1 MAGFHVGVIQ
11 DLETGCYFYY
21 ICDRKIDWLLMNN
34 YKKLLLWG
42 SVAVAILAGVIVFLF
57 LNLSSGSGKEG
68 FVVSEG
74 EGSVYDGIPSDAV
87 AVIDF
92 KRLDE
97 YHPLLYDTLSFAYG
111 IFNEESG
118 MVQLQRELQQLPELA
133 SSPLVYTLH
142 YSSKNNVSFLQ
153 IVDLEGLDRDGVNR
167 ILAKGGKGKS
177 YNGSTIYTLPYG
189 VMAAV
194 HDNLLL
200 ASSSSHVLESSVRH
214 LENGTSILDNRDFAR
229 ILKEK
234 GFASGVYFNH
244 NQIGKLFSGIV
255 ERGFLGY
262 SDFVMKF
269 TSWSW
274 MGISVVAGKLTLSGL
289 LENNGDE
296 SRFSNIFNGQSAR
309 KSTVGKILPAST
321 LFAVSLPVSGIDEY
335 LKAHSLFLEVQ
346 KKTGS
351 FAYRQKKAQ
360 GESKVTPLAWI
371 DSLQI
376 EEIVSAY
383 CKFGEKCEW
392 LTFVRSKQQF
402 GLNNVISAVV
412 DGEKETFPQ
421 LFPYKGYI
429 SSVFG
434 DLFSHCNEEGICRI
448 GAWSVIG
455 PQKILEEFVKGNAYY
470 FSLEQYLA
478 QTPVAGY
485 IGREA
490 SVKIMANLKEAGD
503 SALQVFKPYTRACLQ
518 QQMDRNN
525 FEFLTVDIASQNGKP
540 GVEMNFYATVLE
552 KLPVPKE
559 REEGEQMSFEI
570 DSTINLPQG
579 PFQVWD
585 VAKNAEAYLEQL
597 PNMRLRYMD
606 AKKKGVWAIP
616 FDTPIGGYVEQ
627 VDLYGN
633 GRLQMLFLSG
643 RKMYLLDRVGRFV
656 YGYPVKL
663 LKDAVMGPMLMK
675 GVNGL
680 DYSVVVLNEDNTIS
694 WYDISGKPVDG
705 WNDIVAPEFVK
716 ELPQLQQLGERSYWL
731 LKAPSQ
737 LLVYTMDGK
746 RLEMLDKKKKIDRES
761 EVEFVQEGVLRVKC
775 TDGKVYNWTLAT
787 GKIKKWNN

>member
-1 MAGFHVGVIQ
+1 M
-11 DLETGCYFYY
+11 ETGCYFYY
-21 ICDRKIDWLLMNN
+21 ICARKIDWLLMNN

-42 SVAVAILAGVIVFLF
+42 SLAIAVLAGVIVFLF
-57 LNLSSGSGKEG
+57 FNLSSGSGKEG
-68 FVVSEG
+68 YVVSKG
-74 EGSVYDGIPSDAV
+74 EERVYDAIPSDAV
-87 AVIDF
+87 AVLDF
-92 KRLDE
+92 KSLAE
-97 YHPLLYDTLSFAYG
+97 YHPLLNDTLSFAYR

-118 MVQLQRELQQLPELA
+118 LVRLQRELLQLQELA
-133 SSPLVYTLH
+133 AAPFVYSLH

-153 IVDLEGLDRDGVNR
+153 ILDLKGLDDAGVR
-167 ILAKGGKGKS
+167 SVLARGGKGKR
-177 YNGSTIYTLPYG
+177 YNNATIYTLPSG
-189 VMAAV
+189 VMAALSG
-194 HDNLLL
+194 NLLL

-214 LENGTSILDNRDFAR
+214 LESNTSILDNGDFAD
-229 ILKEK
+229 ILK
-234 GFASGVYFNH
+234 GYGASSGVYINH

-269 TSWSW
+269 TQWSRFD
-274 MGISVVAGKLTLSGL
+274 ISADKGKLSLNGT
-289 LENNGDE
+289 LENIGDE

-309 KSTVGKILPAST
+309 KSVMGKILPAST
-321 LFAVSLPVSGIDEY
+321 LFAVSLPVSEIEEY
-335 LKAHSLFLEVQ
+335 LKLHSLFLEVQ

-351 FAYRQKKAQ
+351 FAYKQKLAQ
-360 GESKVTPLAWI
+360 GDSKVTPLQWV

-376 EEIVSAY
+376 EELVSAY

-392 LTFVRSKQQF
+392 LTFVRGKQQF

-412 DGEKETFPQ
+412 DGDKETAPQ
-421 LFPYKGYI
+421 PFGRKGYI
-429 SSVFG
+429 ASVFG
-434 DLFSHCNEEGICRI
+434 ELFSHCNEESICKVGPWTI
-448 GAWSVIG
+448 IG
-455 PQKILEEFVKGNAYY
+455 PQKILDEFANGNAFY
-470 FSLEQYLA
+470 FNLDQYLA
-478 QTPVAGY
+478 QTPVNHYLGK
-485 IGREA
+485 EA
-490 SVKIMANLKEAGD
+490 NVKMVANLKEAGD
-503 SALQVFKPYTRACLQ
+503 SVLQVFKPYTRGCLQ
-518 QQMDRNN
+518 QQMERNN
-525 FEFLTVDIASQNGKP
+525 FEFLTMDISSHNGKP
-540 GVEMNFYATVLE
+540 GVNVDFYATVLE

-559 REEGEQMSFEI
+559 REDGEQMSFEI

-585 VAKNAEAYLEQL
+585 VAKKAEAYLEQL

-663 LKDAVMGPMLMK
+663 PKEAVMGPVLMK
-675 GVNGL
+675 GVNGM
-680 DYSVVVLNEDNTIS
+680 DYSVIVLNVDNTIS
-694 WYDISGKPVDG
+694 WYDISGKPVAG
-705 WNDIVAPEFVK
+705 WSDIVAPEFVK
-716 ELPQLQQLGERSYWL
+716 ELPQLHTFGGKSYWL

-787 GKIKKWNN
+787 GKTKKWNN

>member
-1 MAGFHVGVIQ
+1 
-11 DLETGCYFYY
+11 
-21 ICDRKIDWLLMNN
+21 MNN

-42 SVAVAILAGVIVFLF
+42 SLAVAVLTGVIVFLF
-57 LNLSSGSGKEG
+57 FDLSSGSRKDA
-68 FVVSEG
+68 FVVSQE
-74 EGSVYDGIPSDAV
+74 EESIYNGIPSDAV
-87 AVIDF
+87 AVLDF
-92 KRLDE
+92 KGLGE
-97 YHPLLYDTLSFAYG
+97 YRPLLFDTLSFAHR

-118 MVQLQRELQQLPELA
+118 LVRLQRELLQLPELA
-133 SSPLVYTLH
+133 SAPFVYSLH

-153 IVDLEGLDRDGVNR
+153 IADLTGLDNTGVQS
-167 ILAKGGKGKS
+167 ILARGGKGKR
-177 YNGSTIYTLPYG
+177 YNDVVIYTLPYG
-189 VMAAV
+189 VMAALNG
-194 HDNLLL
+194 NLLL

-214 LENGTSILDNRDFAR
+214 LENNTSILDNRDFAR
-229 ILKEK
+229 ILNEN
-234 GFASGVYFNH
+234 GASSGVYINH

-269 TSWSW
+269 TSWSR
-274 MGISVVAGKLTLSGL
+274 MGISMENGKLSLKGSF
-289 LENNGDE
+289 ENNGDE
-296 SRFSNIFNGQSAR
+296 SRFSNIFNGLSAR
-309 KSTVGKILPAST
+309 KSAMGKILPAST
-321 LFAVSLPVSGIDEY
+321 LFAVSLPVSEIGDY
-335 LKAHSLFLEVQ
+335 MKSHSMYLEVQ
-346 KKTGS
+346 KKTGT
-351 FAYRQKKAQ
+351 FAYKQKLAQ
-360 GESKVTPLAWI
+360 GERKVTPLQWV

-376 EEIVSAY
+376 EELVSAY

-392 LTFVRSKQQF
+392 LTLVRSKQQF

-412 DGEKETFPQ
+412 DSEKETVPYPFV
-421 LFPYKGYI
+421 YKGYMA
-429 SSVFG
+429 SVFG
-434 DLFSHCNEEGICRI
+434 ELFSHCNEEAACTVGPWTI
-448 GAWSVIG
+448 IG
-455 PQKILEEFVKGNAYY
+455 PQKILDEFANGNAFY
-470 FSLEQYLA
+470 FSLDQYMG
-478 QTPVAGY
+478 QTPANHYLGK
-485 IGREA
+485 EA
-490 SVKIMANLKEAGD
+490 NVKMVANLKEAGD
-503 SALQVFKPYTRACLQ
+503 SVLQVFKPYTRGCLQ

-525 FEFLTVDIASQNGKP
+525 FEFLTMDIASHNGIP
-540 GVEMNFYATVLE
+540 GVDVNFYATVLE

-559 REEGEQMSFEI
+559 REDGGQMSFEI

-585 VAKNAEAYLEQL
+585 VAKKAEAYLEQL

-663 LKDAVMGPMLMK
+663 PKEAVMGPMLMK
-675 GVNGL
+675 GINGL
-680 DYSVVVLNEDNTIS
+680 DYSVVVLNVDNTIS
-694 WYDISGKPVDG
+694 WYDISGKPVAG
-705 WNDIVAPEFVK
+705 WSDIVAPEFVK
-716 ELPQLQQLGERSYWL
+716 ELPQLHTFGGKSYWL

-761 EVEFVQEGVLRVKC
+761 EVEIVQEGVLRVKC

>member
-1 MAGFHVGVIQ
+1 
-11 DLETGCYFYY
+11 
-21 ICDRKIDWLLMNN
+21 MNN

-42 SVAVAILAGVIVFLF
+42 SLAVAVLAGVIVFLF
-57 LNLSSGSGKEG
+57 CNLSSGSGKEG
-68 FVVSEG
+68 YVVSQG
-74 EGSVYDGIPSDAV
+74 EESVYDGIPSDAV
-87 AVIDF
+87 AVLDF
-92 KRLDE
+92 KSLEE
-97 YHPLLYDTLSFAYG
+97 YHPLLNDTLSFAYK

-118 MVQLQRELQQLPELA
+118 LVRLQRELLQLPELA
-133 SSPLVYTLH
+133 AAPFVYSLH

-153 IVDLEGLDRDGVNR
+153 IMDLKGLDNAGVQNV
-167 ILAKGGKGKS
+167 LAKGGKGKR
-177 YNGSTIYTLPYG
+177 YNNATIYSLPYG
-189 VMAAV
+189 VMAAFSG
-194 HDNLLL
+194 NLLL

-214 LENGTSILDNRDFAR
+214 LESNTSILDNRDFAD
-229 ILKEK
+229 ILKEY
-234 GFASGVYFNH
+234 GRTSGVYINH

-269 TSWSW
+269 TVWSRFD
-274 MGISVVAGKLTLSGL
+274 ISTDKGKLSLNGT
-289 LENNGDE
+289 LENIGDE

-309 KSTVGKILPAST
+309 KSTMGKILPAST
-321 LFAVSLPVSGIDEY
+321 LFAVSLPVSGIGEY
-335 LKAHSLFLEVQ
+335 MKSHSLFLEVQ
-346 KKTGS
+346 KKTGA
-351 FAYRQKKAQ
+351 FAYKQKIAQ
-360 GESKVTPLAWI
+360 GESKVTPLQWV
-371 DSLQI
+371 DSLKI

-392 LTFVRSKQQF
+392 LTFVRGKQQF

-412 DGEKETFPQ
+412 DGDKEIVPEPFA
-421 LFPYKGYI
+421 YKGYI
-429 SSVFG
+429 ASVFG
-434 DLFSHCNEEGICRI
+434 ELFSHCNEE
-448 GAWSVIG
+448 SVCKVGPWTIIG
-455 PQKILEEFVKGNAYY
+455 PQKILEEFANGNAFY
-470 FSLEQYLA
+470 FNLDQYLG
-478 QTPVAGY
+478 QTPVNHYLGK
-485 IGREA
+485 EA
-490 SVKIMANLKEAGD
+490 NVKMVVNLKEAGD
-503 SALQVFKPYTRACLQ
+503 SVLQVFKPYTRVCLQ
-518 QQMDRNN
+518 QQMTRNN
-525 FEFLTVDIASQNGKP
+525 FEFLTMDIASHNGKP
-540 GVEMNFYATVLE
+540 GADVNFYAAVLE
-552 KLPVPKE
+552 KLPAPKE
-559 REEGEQMSFEI
+559 REDGEQMSFEI

-585 VAKNAEAYLEQL
+585 VAKKAEAYLEQL

-663 LKDAVMGPMLMK
+663 PKEAVMGPVLMK
-675 GVNGL
+675 GVNGM
-680 DYSVVVLNEDNTIS
+680 DYSVVVLNADNTIS
-694 WYDISGKPVDG
+694 WYDISGKPVAG
-705 WNDIVAPEFVK
+705 WSDIVAPEFVK
-716 ELPQLQQLGERSYWL
+716 ELPQLHTFGGRSYWL

-761 EVEFVQEGVLRVKC
+761 DVEFVQEGVLRVKC

>member
-1 MAGFHVGVIQ
+1 MAGFLLGEIQ

-21 ICDRKIDWLLMNN
+21 ICGRKIDWLLMNN

-42 SVAVAILAGVIVFLF
+42 SLAVAVLAGVIVFLF
-57 LNLSSGSGKEG
+57 CNLSSGSGKEG
-68 FVVSEG
+68 YVVSQG
-74 EGSVYDGIPSDAV
+74 EESVYDGIPSDAV
-87 AVIDF
+87 AVLDF
-92 KRLDE
+92 KSLEE
-97 YHPLLYDTLSFAYG
+97 YHPLLNDTLSFAYK

-118 MVQLQRELQQLPELA
+118 LVRLQRELLQLPELA
-133 SSPLVYTLH
+133 AAPFVYSLH

-153 IVDLEGLDRDGVNR
+153 IMDLKGLDNAGVQNV
-167 ILAKGGKGKS
+167 LTKGGKGKR
-177 YNGSTIYTLPYG
+177 YNNATIYSLPYG
-189 VMAAV
+189 VMAAFSG
-194 HDNLLL
+194 NLLL

-214 LENGTSILDNRDFAR
+214 LESNTSILDNRDFAD
-229 ILKEK
+229 ILKEY
-234 GFASGVYFNH
+234 GRTSGVYINH

-269 TSWSW
+269 TVWSRFD
-274 MGISVVAGKLTLSGL
+274 ISTDKGKLSLNGT
-289 LENNGDE
+289 LENIGDE

-309 KSTVGKILPAST
+309 KSTMGKILPAST
-321 LFAVSLPVSGIDEY
+321 LFAVSLPVSGIGEY
-335 LKAHSLFLEVQ
+335 MKSHSLFLEVQ
-346 KKTGS
+346 KKTGA
-351 FAYRQKKAQ
+351 FAYKQKIAQ
-360 GESKVTPLAWI
+360 GESKVTPLQWV
-371 DSLQI
+371 DSLKI

-392 LTFVRSKQQF
+392 LTFVRGKQQF

-412 DGEKETFPQ
+412 DGDKEIVPESFA
-421 LFPYKGYI
+421 YKGYI
-429 SSVFG
+429 ASVFG
-434 DLFSHCNEEGICRI
+434 ELFSHCNEE
-448 GAWSVIG
+448 SVCKVGPWTIIG
-455 PQKILEEFVKGNAYY
+455 PQKILEEFANGNAFY
-470 FSLEQYLA
+470 FNLDQYLG
-478 QTPVAGY
+478 QTPVNHYLGK
-485 IGREA
+485 EA
-490 SVKIMANLKEAGD
+490 NVKMVVNLKEAGD
-503 SALQVFKPYTRACLQ
+503 SVLQVFKPYTRVCLQ
-518 QQMDRNN
+518 QQMTRNN
-525 FEFLTVDIASQNGKP
+525 FEFLTMDIASHNGKP
-540 GVEMNFYATVLE
+540 GADVNFYAAVLE
-552 KLPVPKE
+552 KLPAPKE
-559 REEGEQMSFEI
+559 REDGEQMSFEI

-585 VAKNAEAYLEQL
+585 VAKKAEAYLEQL

-663 LKDAVMGPMLMK
+663 PKEAVMGPVLMK
-675 GVNGL
+675 GVNGM
-680 DYSVVVLNEDNTIS
+680 DYSVVVLNADNTIS
-694 WYDISGKPVDG
+694 WYDISGKPVAG
-705 WNDIVAPEFVK
+705 WSDIVAPEFVK
-716 ELPQLQQLGERSYWL
+716 ELPQLHTFGGRSYWL

-761 EVEFVQEGVLRVKC
+761 DVEFVQEGVLRVKC

>member
-1 MAGFHVGVIQ
+1 MAGFLLGEIQ

-21 ICDRKIDWLLMNN
+21 ICGRKIDWLLMNN

-42 SVAVAILAGVIVFLF
+42 SLAVAVLAGVIVFLF
-57 LNLSSGSGKEG
+57 CNLSSGSGKEG
-68 FVVSEG
+68 YVVSQG
-74 EGSVYDGIPSDAV
+74 EESVYDGIPSDAV
-87 AVIDF
+87 AVLDF
-92 KRLDE
+92 KSLEE
-97 YHPLLYDTLSFAYG
+97 YHPLLNDTLSFAYK

-118 MVQLQRELQQLPELA
+118 LVRLQRELLQLPELA
-133 SSPLVYTLH
+133 AAPFVYSLH

-153 IVDLEGLDRDGVNR
+153 IMDLKGLDNAGVQNV
-167 ILAKGGKGKS
+167 LAKGGKGKR
-177 YNGSTIYTLPYG
+177 YNNATIYTLPYG
-189 VMAAV
+189 VMAAFSG
-194 HDNLLL
+194 NLLL

-214 LENGTSILDNRDFAR
+214 LESNTSILDNRDFAD
-229 ILKEK
+229 ILKEY
-234 GFASGVYFNH
+234 GRTSGVYINH

-269 TSWSW
+269 TVWSRFD
-274 MGISVVAGKLTLSGL
+274 ISTDKGKLSLNGT
-289 LENNGDE
+289 LENIGDE

-309 KSTVGKILPAST
+309 KSTMGKILPAST
-321 LFAVSLPVSGIDEY
+321 LFAVSLPVSGIGEY
-335 LKAHSLFLEVQ
+335 MKSHSLFLEVQ
-346 KKTGS
+346 KKTGA
-351 FAYRQKKAQ
+351 FAYKQKIAQ
-360 GESKVTPLAWI
+360 GESKVTPLQWV
-371 DSLQI
+371 DSLKI
-376 EEIVSAY
+376 EEVVSAY

-392 LTFVRSKQQF
+392 LTFVRGKQQF

-412 DGEKETFPQ
+412 DGDKEIVPEPFA
-421 LFPYKGYI
+421 YKGYI
-429 SSVFG
+429 ASVFG
-434 DLFSHCNEEGICRI
+434 ELFSHCNEE
-448 GAWSVIG
+448 SVCKVGPWTIIG
-455 PQKILEEFVKGNAYY
+455 PHKILEEFANGNAFY
-470 FSLEQYLA
+470 FNLDQYLG
-478 QTPVAGY
+478 QTPVNHYLGK
-485 IGREA
+485 EA
-490 SVKIMANLKEAGD
+490 NVKMVVNLKEAGD
-503 SALQVFKPYTRACLQ
+503 SVLQVFKPYTRVCLQ
-518 QQMDRNN
+518 QQMTRNN
-525 FEFLTVDIASQNGKP
+525 FEFLTMDIASHNGKP
-540 GVEMNFYATVLE
+540 GADVNFYAAVLE
-552 KLPVPKE
+552 KLPAPKE
-559 REEGEQMSFEI
+559 REDGEQMSFEI

-585 VAKNAEAYLEQL
+585 VAKKAEAYLEQL

-663 LKDAVMGPMLMK
+663 PKEAVMGPMLMK
-675 GVNGL
+675 GVNGM
-680 DYSVVVLNEDNTIS
+680 DYSVVVLNADNTIS
-694 WYDISGKPVDG
+694 WYDISGKPVAG
-705 WNDIVAPEFVK
+705 WSDIVAPEFVK
-716 ELPQLQQLGERSYWL
+716 ELPQLHTFGGRSYWL

-746 RLEMLDKKKKIDRES
+746 RLEMFDKKKKIDRES
-761 EVEFVQEGVLRVKC
+761 DVEFVQEGVLRVKC

>member
-1 MAGFHVGVIQ
+1 
-11 DLETGCYFYY
+11 
-21 ICDRKIDWLLMNN
+21 MNN

-42 SVAVAILAGVIVFLF
+42 SLAVAVLAGVIVFLF
-57 LNLSSGSGKEG
+57 LNLSSGSRKEG
-68 FVVSEG
+68 FVVSREDV
-74 EGSVYDGIPSDAV
+74 SVYNGIPSDAV
-87 AVIDF
+87 AVLDF
-92 KRLDE
+92 KGMGE
-97 YHPLLYDTLSFAYG
+97 YHPLLFDTLSFAHK

-118 MVQLQRELQQLPELA
+118 LVRLQRELLQLPELA
-133 SSPLVYTLH
+133 SAPFVYSLH

-153 IVDLEGLDRDGVNR
+153 IADLTGLDNTGVQS
-167 ILAKGGKGKS
+167 ILARGGKGKR
-177 YNGSTIYTLPYG
+177 YNDVVIYTLPYG
-189 VMAAV
+189 VMAAMSG
-194 HDNLLL
+194 NLLL

-214 LENGTSILDNRDFAR
+214 LENNTSILDNRDFAG
-229 ILKEK
+229 ILNAN
-234 GFASGVYFNH
+234 GASSGVYINH

-269 TSWSW
+269 TSWSR
-274 MGISVVAGKLTLSGL
+274 MGISMDKGKLSLSGT

-296 SRFSNIFNGQSAR
+296 SRFSNIFNGQSVR
-309 KSTVGKILPAST
+309 KSAMGKILPAST
-321 LFAVSLPVSGIDEY
+321 LFAVSLPVSGIEEY
-335 LKAHSLFLEVQ
+335 LKSHSLFLEVQ
-346 KKTGS
+346 KKTGT
-351 FAYRQKKAQ
+351 FAYKQKLAQ
-360 GESKVTPLAWI
+360 GESKVTPLQWV

-376 EEIVSAY
+376 EELVSAY

-392 LTFVRSKQQF
+392 LTFVRSRQQF

-412 DGEKETFPQ
+412 DSEKETVPQ
-421 LFPYKGYI
+421 PFAYKGYMA
-429 SSVFG
+429 SVFG
-434 DLFSHCNEEGICRI
+434 ELFSHCNEEAVCTVGPWTI
-448 GAWSVIG
+448 IG
-455 PQKILEEFVKGNAYY
+455 PQKILDEFVSGNAFY
-470 FSLEQYLA
+470 FSLDHYLS
-478 QTPVAGY
+478 QTPVNHYLGK
-485 IGREA
+485 EA
-490 SVKIMANLKEAGD
+490 NVKMVANLKEAGD
-503 SALQVFKPYTRACLQ
+503 SVLQVFKPYTRGCLQ
-518 QQMDRNN
+518 QQMERNN
-525 FEFLTVDIASQNGKP
+525 FEFLTMDIAPHNGKP
-540 GVEMNFYATVLE
+540 GVDVNFYAALLE

-559 REEGEQMSFEI
+559 REDGEQMSFEI

-585 VAKNAEAYLEQL
+585 VAKKAEAYLEQL

-616 FDTPIGGYVEQ
+616 FETPIGGYVEQ

-663 LKDAVMGPMLMK
+663 PKEAVMGPVLMK

-680 DYSVVVLNEDNTIS
+680 NYSVVVLNADNTIS
-694 WYDISGKPVDG
+694 WYDISGKPVAG
-705 WNDIVAPEFVK
+705 WSDIVAPEFVK
-716 ELPQLQQLGERSYWL
+716 ELPQLQTFGDRSYWL

>member
-1 MAGFHVGVIQ
+1 
-11 DLETGCYFYY
+11 
-21 ICDRKIDWLLMNN
+21 MNN

-42 SVAVAILAGVIVFLF
+42 SLGTAVFAGVIVFLF
-57 LNLSSGSGKEG
+57 LNLSSGVRKES
-68 FVVSEG
+68 FVVSQG
-74 EGSVYDGIPSDAV
+74 EESVYGGIPSDAV
-87 AVIDF
+87 AVLDF

-97 YHPLLYDTLSFAYG
+97 YYPFLNDTLSFAYK

-118 MVQLQRELQQLPELA
+118 LVQLQRELLQLPELA
-133 SSPLVYTLH
+133 SAPFAYTLH
-142 YSSKNNVSFLQ
+142 YSSKNSVSFLQ
-153 IVDLEGLDRDGVNR
+153 IIDLTGLDNSGVQSV
-167 ILAKGGKGKS
+167 LAKGGTGKR
-177 YNGSTIYTLPYG
+177 YNDVTIYTLPNG
-189 VMAAV
+189 VMAALNG
-194 HDNLLL
+194 NLLL

-214 LENGTSILDNRDFAR
+214 LENGTSILDNRDFAEV
-229 ILKEK
+229 LKSYGAK
-234 GFASGVYFNH
+234 SGVYFNH

-269 TSWSW
+269 TSWSR
-274 MGISVVAGKLTLSGL
+274 MEILPAPGRLSLKGT

-296 SRFSNIFNGQSAR
+296 SRFSNIFNGQNAR
-309 KSTVGKILPAST
+309 KSTAGKILPAST
-321 LFAVSLPVSGIDEY
+321 LFAVSLPVSGIGEY
-335 LKAHSLFLEVQ
+335 LKSHSLFLEVQ
-346 KKTGS
+346 KKSGT
-351 FAYRQKKAQ
+351 FAYKQKLAQ
-360 GESKVTPLAWI
+360 GENKMAPLEWVE
-371 DSLQI
+371 SLQI
-376 EEIVSAY
+376 EELVSAY

-392 LTFVRSKQQF
+392 LTFVRSKQHF

-412 DGEKETFPQ
+412 DDEKGNAATPFEN
-421 LFPYKGYI
+421 KGYI
-429 SSVFG
+429 ASVFG
-434 DLFSHCNEEGICRI
+434 DLFSHCNEESICRV

-455 PQKILEEFVKGNAYY
+455 PHKIVEEFACGNAYY
-470 FSLEQYLA
+470 FSLDQYLG
-478 QTPVAGY
+478 QTPVGNY
-485 IGREA
+485 MGKES
-490 SVKIMANLKEAGD
+490 SVKMLANLKEAGD
-503 SALQVFKPYTRACLQ
+503 SVLQVFKPYTRGCLQ
-518 QQMDRNN
+518 QQMERNN
-525 FEFLTVDIASQNGKP
+525 FEFLTLDIASHNGKP
-540 GVEMNFYATVLE
+540 GVELDLYAAVLE
-552 KLPVPKE
+552 NLPVPKE
-559 REEGEQMSFEI
+559 REDGEQMSFEI

-597 PNMRLRYMD
+597 PNLRLRYMD
-606 AKKKGVWAIP
+606 AGKKGLWAIP

-663 LKDAVMGPMLMK
+663 PKEAVMGPMLLK

-680 DYSVVVLNEDNTIS
+680 DYSVVVLNADNTIS
-694 WYDISGKPVDG
+694 WYDISGKPVAG
-705 WNDIVAPEFVK
+705 WTDMVAPEFVK
-716 ELPQLQQLGERSYWL
+716 ELPQLQTFGGKSYWL

-775 TDGKVYNWTLAT
+775 TDGKIYNWTLAT

>member
-1 MAGFHVGVIQ
+1 
-11 DLETGCYFYY
+11 
-21 ICDRKIDWLLMNN
+21 MNN

-42 SVAVAILAGVIVFLF
+42 SLAVAVLAGVIVFLF
-57 LNLSSGSGKEG
+57 CNLSSGSGKEG
-68 FVVSEG
+68 YVVSQG
-74 EGSVYDGIPSDAV
+74 EESVYDGIPSDAV
-87 AVIDF
+87 AVLDF
-92 KRLDE
+92 KSLEE
-97 YHPLLYDTLSFAYG
+97 YHPLLNDTLSFAYK

-118 MVQLQRELQQLPELA
+118 LVRLQRELLQLPELA
-133 SSPLVYTLH
+133 AAPFVYSLH

-153 IVDLEGLDRDGVNR
+153 IMDLKGLDNAGVQNV
-167 ILAKGGKGKS
+167 LAKGGKGKR
-177 YNGSTIYTLPYG
+177 YNNATIYSLPYG
-189 VMAAV
+189 VMAAFSG
-194 HDNLLL
+194 NLLL

-214 LENGTSILDNRDFAR
+214 LESNTSILDNRDFAD
-229 ILKEK
+229 ILKEY
-234 GFASGVYFNH
+234 GRTSGVYINH

-269 TSWSW
+269 TVWSRFD
-274 MGISVVAGKLTLSGL
+274 ISTDKGKLSLNGT
-289 LENNGDE
+289 LENIGDE

-309 KSTVGKILPAST
+309 KSTMGKILPAST
-321 LFAVSLPVSGIDEY
+321 LFAVSLPVSGIGEY
-335 LKAHSLFLEVQ
+335 MKSHSLFLEVQ
-346 KKTGS
+346 KKTGA
-351 FAYRQKKAQ
+351 FAYKQKIAQ
-360 GESKVTPLAWI
+360 AESKVTPLQWV
-371 DSLQI
+371 DSLKI

-412 DGEKETFPQ
+412 DGDKEIVPEPFA
-421 LFPYKGYI
+421 YKGYI
-429 SSVFG
+429 ASVFG
-434 DLFSHCNEEGICRI
+434 ELFSHCNEE
-448 GAWSVIG
+448 SVCKVGPWIIIG
-455 PQKILEEFVKGNAYY
+455 PQKILEEFANGNAFY
-470 FSLEQYLA
+470 FNLDQYLG
-478 QTPVAGY
+478 QTPVNHYLGK
-485 IGREA
+485 EA
-490 SVKIMANLKEAGD
+490 NVKMVVNLKEAGD
-503 SALQVFKPYTRACLQ
+503 SVLQVFKPYTRVCLQ
-518 QQMDRNN
+518 QQMTRNN
-525 FEFLTVDIASQNGKP
+525 FEFLTMDIASHNGKP
-540 GVEMNFYATVLE
+540 GADVNFYAAVLE
-552 KLPVPKE
+552 KLPAPKE
-559 REEGEQMSFEI
+559 REDGEQMSFEI

-585 VAKNAEAYLEQL
+585 VAKKAEAYLEQL

-663 LKDAVMGPMLMK
+663 PKEAVMGPVLMK
-675 GVNGL
+675 GVNGM
-680 DYSVVVLNEDNTIS
+680 DYSVVVLNADNTIS
-694 WYDISGKPVDG
+694 WYDISGKPVAG
-705 WNDIVAPEFVK
+705 WSDIVAPEFVK
-716 ELPQLQQLGERSYWL
+716 ELPQLHTFGGRSYWL

-761 EVEFVQEGVLRVKC
+761 DVEFVQEGVLRVKC

>member
-1 MAGFHVGVIQ
+1 MAGFLLGEIQ

-21 ICDRKIDWLLMNN
+21 ICGRKIDWLLMNN

-42 SVAVAILAGVIVFLF
+42 SLAVAVLAGVIVFLF
-57 LNLSSGSGKEG
+57 CNLSSGSGKEG
-68 FVVSEG
+68 YVVSQG
-74 EGSVYDGIPSDAV
+74 EESVYDGIPSDAV
-87 AVIDF
+87 AVLDF
-92 KRLDE
+92 KSLEE
-97 YHPLLYDTLSFAYG
+97 YHPLLNDTLSFAYK

-118 MVQLQRELQQLPELA
+118 LVRLQRELLQLPELA
-133 SSPLVYTLH
+133 AAPFVYSLH

-153 IVDLEGLDRDGVNR
+153 IMDLKGLDNAGVQNV
-167 ILAKGGKGKS
+167 LAKGGKGKR
-177 YNGSTIYTLPYG
+177 YNNATIYTLPYG
-189 VMAAV
+189 VMAAFSG
-194 HDNLLL
+194 NLLL

-214 LENGTSILDNRDFAR
+214 LESNTSILDNRDFAD
-229 ILKEK
+229 ILKEY
-234 GFASGVYFNH
+234 GRTSGVYINH

-269 TSWSW
+269 TVWSRFD
-274 MGISVVAGKLTLSGL
+274 ISTDKGKLSLNGT
-289 LENNGDE
+289 LENIGDE

-309 KSTVGKILPAST
+309 KSTMGKILPAST
-321 LFAVSLPVSGIDEY
+321 LFAVSLPVSGIGEY
-335 LKAHSLFLEVQ
+335 MKSHSLFLEVQ
-346 KKTGS
+346 KKTGA
-351 FAYRQKKAQ
+351 FAYKQKIAQ
-360 GESKVTPLAWI
+360 AESKVTPLQWV
-371 DSLQI
+371 DSLKI

-412 DGEKETFPQ
+412 DGDKEIVPEPFA
-421 LFPYKGYI
+421 YKGYI
-429 SSVFG
+429 ASVFG
-434 DLFSHCNEEGICRI
+434 ELFSHCNEE
-448 GAWSVIG
+448 SVCKVGPWIIIG
-455 PQKILEEFVKGNAYY
+455 PQKILEEFANGNAFY
-470 FSLEQYLA
+470 FNLDQYLG
-478 QTPVAGY
+478 QTPVNHYLGK
-485 IGREA
+485 EA
-490 SVKIMANLKEAGD
+490 NVKMVVNLKEAGD
-503 SALQVFKPYTRACLQ
+503 SVLQVFKPYTRVCLQ
-518 QQMDRNN
+518 QQMTRNN
-525 FEFLTVDIASQNGKP
+525 FEFLTMDIASHNGKP
-540 GVEMNFYATVLE
+540 GADVNFYAAVLE
-552 KLPVPKE
+552 KLPAPKE
-559 REEGEQMSFEI
+559 REDGEQMSFEI

-585 VAKNAEAYLEQL
+585 VAKKAEAYLEQL

-663 LKDAVMGPMLMK
+663 PKEAVMGPVLMK
-675 GVNGL
+675 GVNGM
-680 DYSVVVLNEDNTIS
+680 DYSVVVLNADNTIS
-694 WYDISGKPVDG
+694 WYDISGKPVAG
-705 WNDIVAPEFVK
+705 WSDIVAPEFVK
-716 ELPQLQQLGERSYWL
+716 ELPQLHTFGGRSYWL

-761 EVEFVQEGVLRVKC
+761 DVEFVQEGVLRVKC